1 MRSAEEILNNFP
13 LLKGYKGYGILL
25 ACLEMAREDEGR
37 LVHIRQQIYIP
48 VADIRGESISN
59 LEKNLRTVR
68 DAFLVAG
75 GREDLEQ
82 TLRIPIHLPLYPR
95 EMIEML
101 LECMQREEPYQR
113 PPI

>member
-1 MRSAEEILNNFP
+1 MKTGEEILNNFP

-25 ACLEMAREDEGR
+25 ACLEMAKEDEGR
-37 LVHIRQQIYIP
+37 LVHIRERIYIP
-48 VADIRGESISN
+48 VACQRGESISN

-75 GREDLEQ
+75 GREYLEK
-82 TLRIPIHLPLYPR
+82 TLRIPVHLPLYPR

-101 LECMQREEPYQR
+101 LECMQREQSNQR